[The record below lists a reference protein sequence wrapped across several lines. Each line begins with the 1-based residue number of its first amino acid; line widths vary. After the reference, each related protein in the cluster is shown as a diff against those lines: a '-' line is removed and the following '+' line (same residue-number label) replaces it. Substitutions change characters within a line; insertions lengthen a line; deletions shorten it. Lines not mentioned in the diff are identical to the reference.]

1 MMSTT
6 AIPRS
11 ENSAKCAT
19 DRVSDPPTYVDIR
32 RYFGYIRHRIS
43 LIEGRLREGTFGSGA
58 SAVPPRGLA
67 TRTGAALGIIPFGI
81 TAEA

>member
-1 MMSTT
+1 VTGV
-6 AIPRS
+6 
-11 ENSAKCAT
+11 ENV
-19 DRVSDPPTYVDIR
+19 VSRPLVADLMTRLDSR
-32 RYFGYIRHRIS
+32 LCFGYSMNNS

-67 TRTGAALGIIPFGI
+67 TRSGAALGIIPFGT

>member
-1 MMSTT
+1 MGSITHGW
-6 AIPRS
+6 
-11 ENSAKCAT
+11 
-19 DRVSDPPTYVDIR
+19 VY
-32 RYFGYIRHRIS
+32 RYCHYYSVALDGRPIFSYIISIS

-67 TRTGAALGIIPFGI
+67 TRSGAALGIIPFGI

>member
-1 MMSTT
+1 MQSTEAIWFVVVLCLRTAADKCPRMSYKF
-6 AIPRS
+6 S
-11 ENSAKCAT
+11 
-19 DRVSDPPTYVDIR
+19 
-32 RYFGYIRHRIS
+32 IS

-67 TRTGAALGIIPFGI
+67 TRSGAALGIIPFGI

>member
-1 MMSTT
+1 MIK
-6 AIPRS
+6 IPLTKG
-11 ENSAKCAT
+11 A
-19 DRVSDPPTYVDIR
+19 
-32 RYFGYIRHRIS
+32 F
-43 LIEGRLREGTFGSGA
+43 REGTFGSGA

>member
-1 MMSTT
+1 MVPKNETQLT
-6 AIPRS
+6 NVT
-11 ENSAKCAT
+11 EWG
-19 DRVSDPPTYVDIR
+19 TYD
-32 RYFGYIRHRIS
+32 FIS

-67 TRTGAALGIIPFGI
+67 TRSGAALGIIPFGI

>member
-1 MMSTT
+1 MVPKNETQLTNVTESG
-6 AIPRS
+6 
-11 ENSAKCAT
+11 
-19 DRVSDPPTYVDIR
+19 TYDI
-32 RYFGYIRHRIS
+32 IS

-67 TRTGAALGIIPFGI
+67 TRSGAVLGIIPFGT

>member
-1 MMSTT
+1 MSY
-6 AIPRS
+6 RFS
-11 ENSAKCAT
+11 
-19 DRVSDPPTYVDIR
+19 
-32 RYFGYIRHRIS
+32 IS

-81 TAEA
+81 TPRPLRISVFNDLAVIFPNRVGRFGKIL